1 MSAAPTPPSDDELP
15 TPRVQN
21 RRWIPRLVWVVP
33 IAAAVIGISLLIKNW
48 ENQGPQITISFLSG
62 EGVQVG
68 KTLVKYRDVT
78 VGHVSAVGLSA
89 DHKTV
94 LVSADL
100 SKDAASLL
108 KADTQFWIVR
118 PRIGVGSVS
127 GLSTLLSGVYIGLK
141 TGTATLSESHFMGL
155 ENPPALSHGPH
166 GRELQLHAARAGSLA
181 IGAPVYFR
189 QFQVG
194 RVIDE
199 NLLPDGNTRVSVFVD
214 APYDRFVKPETRFW
228 NASGINLRLGAD
240 GLNVQTESLA
250 AVLAGGLAFDDGPNE
265 AVPAAANMPGEE
277 FTLYKNEAE
286 AMAPPDGDP
295 HYIRMRFAQALRG
308 LDVGAP
314 IEFVGVNIGSV
325 VAVDLGYDFQNKS
338 FPVIV
343 TAKVYPRRMGQAY
356 AVLAAQGKTE
366 SDATLATFVGTMVNR
381 GLRAQPRSASLL
393 TGKLYIALDFLPASP
408 RTAFDA
414 SIRPLELPTVSGT
427 FQELEAGVARIVK
440 KVNDLPL
447 EQIAAD
453 LHTDLTDLHETLSE
467 LHTRTLP
474 NAEDTLSALHRTL
487 DSADRTLDVE
497 SPLQRGLSETLSES
511 RSTLQA
517 VRELADYLDR
527 HPDALLRG
535 RRPQKMPQRP
545 AATSST
551 EAKP

>member
-1 MSAAPTPPSDDELP
+1 MSATPTPPSEEELP
-15 TPRVQN
+15 TPAVQN

-33 IAAAVIGISLLIKNW
+33 IAAAVIGISLLIRNW
-48 ENQGPQITISFLSG
+48 ENQGPRITISFLSG

-78 VGHVSAVGLSA
+78 VGRVSAVALTA
-89 DHKTV
+89 DHQTV
-94 LVSADL
+94 VVSADL

-127 GLSTLLSGVYIGLK
+127 GLDTLLSGVYIGMK
-141 TGTATLSESHFMGL
+141 TGTASRRERQFVGL
-155 ENPPALSHGPH
+155 ENPPALSHGPR

-199 NLLPDGNTRVSVFVD
+199 NLLPDGSTRVTVFVE
-214 APYDRFVKPETRFW
+214 APYDGFVKPVTRFW
-228 NASGINLRLGAD
+228 NASGIDVTLGAD

-250 AVLAGGLAFDDGPNE
+250 AVLVGGLAFDDGPIE
-265 AVPAAANMPGEE
+265 ALFFAAGSVPGE
-277 FTLYKNEAE
+277 FTLYKNETE

-295 HYIRMRFAQALRG
+295 HYVRMQFAQALRG
-308 LDVGAP
+308 LEVGAP
-314 IEFVGVNIGSV
+314 VEFVGVNIGSV
-325 VAVDLGYDFQNKS
+325 VAVDLGYESRDKS

-343 TAKVYPRRMGQAY
+343 TAKLYPRRMGRAY
-356 AVLAAQGKTE
+356 EVLAAQGKTE
-366 SDATLATFVGTMVNR
+366 SEETLAAFVGTLVNR

-408 RTAFDA
+408 RAAFDA
-414 SIRPLELPTVSGT
+414 SIRPLELPTVNGT
-427 FQELEAGVARIVK
+427 FQELEANVGRLVK

-467 LHTRTLP
+467 LHTQVLP
-474 NAEDTLSALHRTL
+474 SAVDTLSALHGTL
-487 DSADRTLDVE
+487 DSADRTLDVD
-497 SPLQRGLSETLSES
+497 SPLQRGLTDTLSES

-517 VRELADYLDR
+517 VRELADYIDR

-545 AATSST
+545 AASSSD
-551 EAKP
+551 AKP

>member
-1 MSAAPTPPSDDELP
+1 MSAAPTPPSEEELP
-15 TPRVQN
+15 TPVVQN
-21 RRWIPRLVWVVP
+21 RRWVPRLVWVVP
-33 IAAAVIGISLLIKNW
+33 IAAAVIGISLLVRNW
-48 ENQGPQITISFLSG
+48 VDQGPRITISFLSG

-78 VGHVSAVGLSA
+78 VGRVSAVVLSA

-94 LVSADL
+94 VVSADL
-100 SKDAASLL
+100 SKDAAGLL

-127 GLSTLLSGVYIGLK
+127 GLDTLLSGVYIGMK
-141 TGTATLSESHFMGL
+141 TGAASDRERQFVGL
-155 ENPPALSHGPH
+155 ENPPALSHGPR
-166 GRELQLHAARAGSLA
+166 GREIQLHAARAGSLA

-199 NLLPDGNTRVSVFVD
+199 NLQLDGSTRVTVFVE
-214 APYDRFVKPETRFW
+214 APYDGFVTPETRFW
-228 NASGINLRLGAD
+228 NASGIDVKLGAD
-240 GLNVQTESLA
+240 GLSVQTESLA
-250 AVLAGGLAFDDGPNE
+250 AVLAGGLAFDNGPIE
-265 AVPAAANMPGEE
+265 VMPVVAGMPGD
-277 FTLYKNEAE
+277 FTLYKNETE
-286 AMAPPDGDP
+286 AMAPPDGEP
-295 HYIRMRFAQALRG
+295 HYVRMRFAQALRG
-308 LDVGAP
+308 LEVGAP
-314 IEFVGVNIGSV
+314 VEFVGVDIGSV
-325 VAVDLGYDFQNKS
+325 VAVDLGYERQGNS

-343 TAKVYPRRMGQAY
+343 TAKLYPRRMGQAY
-356 AVLAAQGKTE
+356 EALAAQGKTE
-366 SDATLATFVGTMVNR
+366 SEETLAAFAGTLVKR

-408 RTAFDA
+408 RVAFDA
-414 SIRPLELPTVSGT
+414 SIRPLELPTVNGS
-427 FQELEAGVARIVK
+427 FQELEASIGRLVK

-447 EQIAAD
+447 GQIAAD
-453 LHTDLTDLHETLSE
+453 LHTDLADLHETLSE
-467 LHTRTLP
+467 LHTRALP

-497 SPLQRGLSETLSES
+497 SPLQRGLTDTLSET

-535 RRPQKMPQRP
+535 RRPQKPPHGP
-545 AATSST
+545 APSSSD
-551 EAKP
+551 AKP

>member
-1 MSAAPTPPSDDELP
+1 MSMPTPPSGEELP
-15 TPRVQN
+15 APVIQN
-21 RRWIPRLVWVVP
+21 RHWIPRLVWAVP
-33 IAAAVIGISLLIKNW
+33 IAAALIGISLLIRNW
-48 ENQGPQITISFLSG
+48 ESEGPRITISFLSV

-78 VGHVSAVGLSA
+78 VGRVSAVDLSA
-89 DHKTV
+89 DHQTV
-94 LVSADL
+94 VVSADL

-127 GLSTLLSGVYIGLK
+127 GLDTLLSGVYIGMK
-141 TGTATLSESHFMGL
+141 TGAATRRERQFVGL

-199 NLLPDGNTRVSVFVD
+199 NLLPDGSTRVTAFVD
-214 APYDRFVKPETRFW
+214 APYDTFVTPVTRFW
-228 NASGINLRLGAD
+228 NASGIDVRLDAD
-240 GLNVQTESLA
+240 GLNVKTESLA
-250 AVLAGGLAFDDGPNE
+250 AVLVGGLAFDEGPIE
-265 AVPAAANMPGEE
+265 AVPVADGIPGE
-277 FTLYKNEAE
+277 FTLYKNETE
-286 AMAPPDGDP
+286 AMAPADGDP
-295 HYIRMRFAQALRG
+295 RYVRMRFAQALRG
-308 LDVGAP
+308 LEVGAP
-314 IEFVGVNIGSV
+314 VEFVGVNIGSV
-325 VAVDLGYDFQNKS
+325 VAVDLGYERKDNS

-356 AVLAAQGKTE
+356 EALAAQGKTE
-366 SDATLATFVGTMVNR
+366 SEGTLATFVGTLVHR
-381 GLRAQPRSASLL
+381 GLRAQPRSGSLL
-393 TGKLYIALDFLPASP
+393 TGKLYIAFDFVPGSPTAAFNASV
-408 RTAFDA
+408 
-414 SIRPLELPTVSGT
+414 RPLELPTVNGT
-427 FQELEAGVARIVK
+427 FQELEASVGRLVK

-453 LHTDLTDLHETLSE
+453 LHTDLKDLHETLGE
-467 LHTRTLP
+467 VHTQVLP
-474 NAEDTLSALHRTL
+474 NAVDTLSALHRII
-487 DSADRTLDVE
+487 DSAGQTLDVD
-497 SPLQRGLSETLSES
+497 SPLQRSLAETLSES

-535 RRPQKMPQRP
+535 RRPQKIPETP
-545 AATSST
+545 AALTSD
-551 EAKP
+551 ARP

>member
-1 MSAAPTPPSDDELP
+1 MSSAPTPPSEEELP
-15 TPRVQN
+15 TPAIQN

-33 IAAAVIGISLLIKNW
+33 IAAAVIGISLLIRNW
-48 ENQGPQITISFLSG
+48 ENAGPRITISFLSG

-78 VGHVSAVGLSA
+78 VGRVSEVVLSA
-89 DHKTV
+89 DHQTV

-118 PRIGVGSVS
+118 PRFGVGSVS
-127 GLSTLLSGVYIGLK
+127 GLDTLLSGMYIGMK
-141 TGTATLSESHFMGL
+141 TGAATVHERHFVGL
-155 ENPPALSHGPH
+155 ENPPALSHGPR
-166 GRELQLHAARAGSLA
+166 GRELQLHAARAGSLG

-199 NLLPDGNTRVSVFVD
+199 NLLPDGSTRVSVFVE
-214 APYDRFVKPETRFW
+214 APYDGFVKPETRFW
-228 NASGINLRLGAD
+228 NASGIDVKLGAD

-250 AVLAGGLAFDDGPNE
+250 AVLAGGLAFDDGPTE
-265 AVPAAANMPGEE
+265 AVPAAANMLGE
-277 FTLYKNEAE
+277 FTLYKNETE

-295 HYIRMRFAQALRG
+295 RYIRMRFAQALRG
-308 LDVGAP
+308 LDVGAAV
-314 IEFVGVNIGSV
+314 EFVGVNIGSV

-366 SDATLATFVGTMVNR
+366 SDATLAAFVGTMVNR

-408 RTAFDA
+408 RAAFDA
-414 SIRPLELPTVSGT
+414 SIRPLELPTVNGT
-427 FQELEAGVARIVK
+427 FQELEAGVGRIVK

-453 LHTDLTDLHETLSE
+453 LHRDLNDLHETLSE
-467 LHTRTLP
+467 LHTQVLP
-474 NAEDTLSALHRTL
+474 NAADTLSALHRTL

-497 SPLQRGLSETLSES
+497 SPLQRGLAETLSET
-511 RSTLQA
+511 RGTLQA
-517 VRELADYLDR
+517 VHELADYLDR

-535 RRPQKMPQRP
+535 RRPQKMPARP
-545 AATSST
+545 AASSS
-551 EAKP
+551 EAKQ

>member
-1 MSAAPTPPSDDELP
+1 MSTPTPPSDEELP
-15 TPRVQN
+15 APVIQN
-21 RRWIPRLVWVVP
+21 RRWIPRMVWAVP
-33 IAAAVIGISLLIKNW
+33 IVAALIGISLLIRNW
-48 ENQGPQITISFLSG
+48 ENEGPRITISFLSV

-78 VGHVSAVGLSA
+78 VGRVSAVDLSA
-89 DHKTV
+89 DHQTV
-94 LVSADL
+94 VVSADL

-108 KADTQFWIVR
+108 RADTQFWIVR

-127 GLSTLLSGVYIGLK
+127 GLDTLLSGVYIGMK
-141 TGTATLSESHFMGL
+141 TGAETRRERQFVGL

-199 NLLPDGNTRVSVFVD
+199 NLLPDGSTRVTAFVD
-214 APYDRFVKPETRFW
+214 APYDTFVTPVTRFW
-228 NASGINLRLGAD
+228 NASGIDVRLNAD
-240 GLNVQTESLA
+240 GLNVKTESLA
-250 AVLAGGLAFDDGPNE
+250 ALLVGGLAFDEGPIE
-265 AVPAAANMPGEE
+265 AVPAAAGIPGE
-277 FTLYKNEAE
+277 FTLYKDETE

-295 HYIRMRFAQALRG
+295 RYVRMRFAQALRG
-308 LDVGAP
+308 LEVGAP
-314 IEFVGVNIGSV
+314 VEFVGVNIGSV
-325 VAVDLGYDFQNKS
+325 VAVDLGYERKDNS

-356 AVLAAQGKTE
+356 EALAAQGKTE
-366 SDATLATFVGTMVNR
+366 SERTLATFVGTLVHR

-393 TGKLYIALDFLPASP
+393 TGKLYIALDFLPGSP
-408 RTAFDA
+408 RVEFDA
-414 SIRPLELPTVSGT
+414 SIQPLELPTVNGT
-427 FQELEAGVARIVK
+427 FQELQASIGRLVK

-453 LHTDLTDLHETLSE
+453 LHTDLKDLHETLSE
-467 LHTRTLP
+467 VHTQMLP
-474 NAEDTLSALHRTL
+474 SAVDTLSALHRTL
-487 DSADRTLDVE
+487 DSADRTLDMD
-497 SPLQRGLSETLSES
+497 SPLQRSLTETLSES

-517 VRELADYLDR
+517 VRDLADYLDR

-535 RRPQKMPQRP
+535 RRPQKMPEMP
-545 AATSST
+545 AALTSD
-551 EAKP
+551 AKP

>member
-1 MSAAPTPPSDDELP
+1 MSTPTPPSDDELP
-15 TPRVQN
+15 APLIQN
-21 RRWIPRLVWVVP
+21 RRWIPRLVWAVP
-33 IAAAVIGISLLIKNW
+33 IVAALIGISLLIRNW
-48 ENQGPQITISFLSG
+48 ENEGPRITISFLSV

-78 VGHVSAVGLSA
+78 VGRVSAVDLSA
-89 DHKTV
+89 DHQTV
-94 LVSADL
+94 VVSADL

-108 KADTQFWIVR
+108 RADTQFWIVR

-127 GLSTLLSGVYIGLK
+127 GLDTLLSGVYIGMK
-141 TGTATLSESHFMGL
+141 TGAETRRERQFVGL

-199 NLLPDGNTRVSVFVD
+199 NLLPDGSTRVTAFVD
-214 APYDRFVKPETRFW
+214 APYDTFVTPVTRFW
-228 NASGINLRLGAD
+228 NASGIDVRLNAD
-240 GLNVQTESLA
+240 GLNVKTESLA
-250 AVLAGGLAFDDGPNE
+250 ALLVGGLAFDEGPIE
-265 AVPAAANMPGEE
+265 AVPAAAGIPGE
-277 FTLYKNEAE
+277 FTLYKDETE

-295 HYIRMRFAQALRG
+295 RYVRMRFAQALRG
-308 LDVGAP
+308 LEVGAP
-314 IEFVGVNIGSV
+314 VEFVGVNIGSV
-325 VAVDLGYDFQNKS
+325 VAVDLGYERKDNS

-356 AVLAAQGKTE
+356 EALAAQGKTE
-366 SDATLATFVGTMVNR
+366 SERTLATFVGTLVHR

-393 TGKLYIALDFLPASP
+393 TGKLYIALDFLPGSP
-408 RTAFDA
+408 RVEFDA
-414 SIRPLELPTVSGT
+414 SIQPLELPTVNGT
-427 FQELEAGVARIVK
+427 FQELQASIGRLVK

-453 LHTDLTDLHETLSE
+453 LHTDLKDLHETLSE
-467 LHTRTLP
+467 VHTQMLP
-474 NAEDTLSALHRTL
+474 SAVDTLSALHRTL
-487 DSADRTLDVE
+487 DSADRTLDMD
-497 SPLQRGLSETLSES
+497 SPLQRSLTETLSES

-517 VRELADYLDR
+517 VRDLADYLDR

-545 AATSST
+545 AVPFSDAQ
-551 EAKP
+551 P

>member
-1 MSAAPTPPSDDELP
+1 MSAAPTPSPEEELP
-15 TPRVQN
+15 TPVVQN

-33 IAAAVIGISLLIKNW
+33 IVAAVIGISLLIRNW
-48 ENQGPQITISFLSG
+48 ENQGPRITISFLSG

-78 VGHVSAVGLSA
+78 VGRVSAAVLSP
-89 DHKTV
+89 DHQTV
-94 LVSADL
+94 VVSADV

-127 GLSTLLSGVYIGLK
+127 GLGTLLSGVYIGMK
-141 TGTATLSESHFMGL
+141 TGTAKLSESQFVGL
-155 ENPPALSHGPH
+155 ENPPALSHGPR

-199 NLLPDGNTRVSVFVD
+199 NLQPDGGTRVIVFVD
-214 APYDRFVKPETRFW
+214 APYDAFVTPVTRFW
-228 NASGINLRLGAD
+228 NASGIDVKLSAD
-240 GLNVQTESLA
+240 GLSMQTESLA
-250 AVLAGGLAFDDGPNE
+250 AVLAGGLAFDNGPIE
-265 AVPAAANMPGEE
+265 VMPAAAGIPGD
-277 FTLYKNEAE
+277 FTLYKDETE

-295 HYIRMRFAQALRG
+295 HYVRMRFAQALRG
-308 LDVGAP
+308 LEVGAP
-314 IEFVGVNIGSV
+314 VEFVGVNIGSV
-325 VAVDLGYDFQNKS
+325 VAVDLGYERQGNS
-338 FPVIV
+338 FPLIV
-343 TAKVYPRRMGQAY
+343 TAKLYPRRMGQAY
-356 AVLAAQGKTE
+356 EILAAQGKTE
-366 SDATLATFVGTMVNR
+366 SEETLAVFAGTLVNR

-393 TGKLYIALDFLPASP
+393 TGKLYIALDFLPRSP
-408 RTAFDA
+408 RVAFDA
-414 SIRPLELPTVSGT
+414 SIRPLELPTVNGS
-427 FQELEAGVARIVK
+427 FQELEAGIGRLVNK
-440 KVNDLPL
+440 LNDLPL

-453 LHTDLTDLHETLSE
+453 LHTDLADLHETLSE

-497 SPLQRGLSETLSES
+497 SPLQHGLTDTLSET

-527 HPDALLRG
+527 HPEALLHG
-535 RRPQKMPQRP
+535 RRPQKMPQGP
-545 AATSST
+545 AALSS

>member
-1 MSAAPTPPSDDELP
+1 MSTAPTPPSEEELP
-15 TPRVQN
+15 APAVRN
-21 RRWIPRLVWVVP
+21 RTWIPRLVWVVP
-33 IAAAVIGISLLIKNW
+33 IVAAVTGISLLVKNW
-48 ENQGPQITISFLSG
+48 ENAGPQITISFLSG

-68 KTLVKYRDVT
+68 KTLIKYRDVT

-89 DHKTV
+89 DHETV

-108 KADTQFWIVR
+108 MADTQFWIVR
-118 PRIGVGSVS
+118 PRVGVGSVS
-127 GLSTLLSGVYIGLK
+127 GLGTLLSGNYIGMK
-141 TGTATLSESHFMGL
+141 TGVATLTERHFIGL
-155 ENPPALSHGPH
+155 ENPPALSHGPR
-166 GRELQLHAARAGSLA
+166 GRELMLHAARAGSLG

-199 NLLPDGNTRVSVFVD
+199 NLLSDGSTRVTVFVE
-214 APYDRFVKPETRFW
+214 APYDGFVKPVTRFW
-228 NASGINLRLGAD
+228 NASGIDVKLGAD
-240 GLNVQTESLA
+240 GLDVQAESLA
-250 AVLAGGLAFDDGPNE
+250 AVLAGGVAFDDGPTE
-265 AVPAAANMPGEE
+265 VVAAAVGIPGD
-277 FTLYKNEAE
+277 FSLYKNETE

-295 HYIRMRFAQALRG
+295 HYVRMRFAQALRG

-314 IEFVGVNIGSV
+314 VEFVGVNIGSV
-325 VAVDLGYDFQNKS
+325 VAVDLGYDRQSKS

-343 TAKVYPRRMGQAY
+343 TARLYPRRMGQAY
-356 AVLAAQGKTE
+356 EALTAQGKTE
-366 SDATLATFVGTMVNR
+366 SVETLATFVGTLVDR

-414 SIRPLELPTVSGT
+414 SIRPLELPTANGT
-427 FQELEAGVARIVK
+427 FQELEAGVGRLVK

-467 LHTRTLP
+467 LHGRVLP
-474 NAEDTLSALHRTL
+474 SAVDTLSALHTTL
-487 DSADRTLDVE
+487 NSAERTLDVE
-497 SPLQRGLSETLSES
+497 SPLQRGLTETLSES
-511 RSTLQA
+511 RTTLQA
-517 VRELADYLDR
+517 VRELADYLNR

-535 RRPQKMPQRP
+535 RRQQKVPQSP
-545 AATSST
+545 AAPSS
-551 EAKP
+551 EVKP

>member
-1 MSAAPTPPSDDELP
+1 MSAAPTPPSAEELP
-15 TPRVQN
+15 TPAIQN

-33 IAAAVIGISLLIKNW
+33 IAAAVIGISLLIRNW
-48 ENQGPQITISFLSG
+48 ENAGPRITISLLSG

-78 VGHVSAVGLSA
+78 VGRVSGVRLSA
-89 DHKTV
+89 DHQTV
-94 LVSADL
+94 VVSADL
-100 SKDAASLL
+100 SKDAAGLL

-127 GLSTLLSGVYIGLK
+127 GLDTLLSGVYIGLK
-141 TGTATLSESHFMGL
+141 SGTAALHSREFIGL
-155 ENPPALSHGPH
+155 ENPPALSHGPR
-166 GRELQLHAARAGSLA
+166 GRELQLQAARAGSLA

-199 NLLPDGNTRVSVFVD
+199 NLLGDGSTRVTVFVE
-214 APYDRFVKPETRFW
+214 APYDAFVKPVTRFW
-228 NASGINLRLGAD
+228 NASGIDVRLGAD
-240 GLNVQTESLA
+240 GLKVQTESLA
-250 AVLAGGLAFDDGPNE
+250 AVLAGGVAFDDGPIE
-265 AVPAAANMPGEE
+265 VVPATVGMPGD
-277 FTLYKNEAE
+277 FTLYKDETE

-295 HYIRMRFAQALRG
+295 HYVRMRFAQSLRG
-308 LDVGAP
+308 LEVSAP
-314 IEFVGVNIGSV
+314 VEFVGVNIGSV
-325 VAVDLGYDFQNKS
+325 VAVDLGYEREDKS

-343 TAKVYPRRMGQAY
+343 TAKVYPHRMGQAY
-356 AVLAAQGKTE
+356 AVLSAQGHTE
-366 SDATLATFVGTMVNR
+366 SDETLAAFVGTLVNR

-393 TGKLYIALDFLPASP
+393 TGKLYIALDFVPASP
-408 RTAFDA
+408 RAAFDA
-414 SIRPLELPTVSGT
+414 SSVPLELPTVNGT
-427 FQELEAGVARIVK
+427 FQQLEAGVSRLVK

-453 LHTDLTDLHETLSE
+453 LHTDLADLHETLSA
-467 LHTRTLP
+467 LHTRVLP

-487 DSADRTLDVE
+487 DSAGRTLDVE
-497 SPLQRGLSETLSES
+497 SPLQRGLAETLSES
-511 RSTLQA
+511 RGTLQA

-535 RRPQKMPQRP
+535 RRPQKMPPRP
-545 AATSST
+545 APASS

>member
-1 MSAAPTPPSDDELP
+1 MPTPAI
-15 TPRVQN
+15 RN

-33 IAAAVIGISLLIKNW
+33 IAAGVIGISLLVRSW
-48 ENQGPQITISFLSG
+48 ESAGPRITISFQSG

-78 VGHVSAVGLSA
+78 VGRVSAVALSS
-89 DHKTV
+89 DHQTV
-94 LVSADL
+94 LVSADV
-100 SKDAASLL
+100 SKDAASLVT
-108 KADTQFWIVR
+108 ADTQFWIVR
-118 PRIGVGSVS
+118 PRIGVGWAS
-127 GLSTLLSGVYIGLK
+127 GLDTLLSGSYIGMK
-141 TGTATLSESHFMGL
+141 TGTSQVSERKFSGL
-155 ENPPALSHGPH
+155 ENPPALSHGPR
-166 GRELQLHAARAGSLA
+166 GRELQLHAADADSLA

-189 QFQVG
+189 RFQVG
-194 RVIDE
+194 RVIVE
-199 NLLPDGNTRVSVFVD
+199 NLLPDGSTRVTVFVD
-214 APYDRFVKPETRFW
+214 APYDGFVKPVTRFW
-228 NASGINLRLGAD
+228 NASGIDVKLGAD

-250 AVLAGGLAFDDGPNE
+250 AVLAGGLAFDDGPTE
-265 AVPAAANMPGEE
+265 IVPVAAGILGD
-277 FTLYKNEAE
+277 FTLYKNETE

-295 HYIRMRFAQALRG
+295 HYVRMRFSQALRG

-314 IEFVGVNIGSV
+314 VEFVGVNIGSV
-325 VAVDLGYDFQNKS
+325 VAVDLGYEPRDKS

-343 TAKVYPRRMGQAY
+343 TAKLYPRRMGQAY
-356 AVLAAQGKTE
+356 EALAAQGKTE
-366 SDATLATFVGTMVNR
+366 SVETLAAFVGTLVNR

-414 SIRPLELPTVSGT
+414 SIRPLELPTVNGT
-427 FQELEAGVARIVK
+427 FQDLEASVGRLVA

-467 LHTRTLP
+467 LHTRVLP
-474 NAEDTLSALHRTL
+474 NAVDTLSALHGTL
-487 DSADRTLDVE
+487 DSVDRILDVE
-497 SPLQRGLSETLSES
+497 SPLQRGLTETLSES

-535 RRPQKMPQRP
+535 RRPQKIPQKP
-545 AATSST
+545 APSSSD
-551 EAKP
+551 AKP

>member
-1 MSAAPTPPSDDELP
+1 MSAAPTPPSEEELP
-15 TPRVQN
+15 APAVRN
-21 RRWIPRLVWVVP
+21 RTWIPRLVWVVP
-33 IAAAVIGISLLIKNW
+33 IVAAVIGISLLVKNW
-48 ENQGPQITISFLSG
+48 ENAGPQITISFLSG

-68 KTLVKYRDVT
+68 KTLIKYRDVT
-78 VGHVSAVGLSA
+78 VGHVSAVVLST
-89 DHKTV
+89 DHQTV

-100 SKDAASLL
+100 SKDVASLL

-127 GLSTLLSGVYIGLK
+127 GLGTLLTGVYIGMK
-141 TGTATLSESHFMGL
+141 TGAATLDERHFIGL
-155 ENPPALSHGPH
+155 ENPPALSHGPR
-166 GRELQLHAARAGSLA
+166 GRELMLHAARAGSLG

-199 NLLPDGNTRVSVFVD
+199 NLLSDGSTRVTVFVE
-214 APYDRFVKPETRFW
+214 APYDGFVKPVTRFW
-228 NASGINLRLGAD
+228 NASGIDVKLGAD

-250 AVLAGGLAFDDGPNE
+250 AVLAGGVAFDDGPTE
-265 AVPAAANMPGEE
+265 VVATAVGIPGD
-277 FTLYKNEAE
+277 FSLYKNETE

-295 HYIRMRFAQALRG
+295 HYVRMRFSQALRG

-314 IEFVGVNIGSV
+314 VEFVGVNIGSV
-325 VAVDLGYDFQNKS
+325 VAVDLGYDRQSKS

-343 TAKVYPRRMGQAY
+343 TAKLYPRRMGQAY
-356 AVLAAQGKTE
+356 EALTAQGKTE
-366 SDATLATFVGTMVNR
+366 SVETLAVFVGTLVER

-414 SIRPLELPTVSGT
+414 SIRPLELPTANGT
-427 FQELEAGVARIVK
+427 FQELEASVGRLVK

-467 LHTRTLP
+467 LHGRVLP
-474 NAEDTLSALHRTL
+474 SAVDTLSALHTTL
-487 DSADRTLDVE
+487 NSAERTLDVE
-497 SPLQRGLSETLSES
+497 SPLQRSLTETLSES
-511 RSTLQA
+511 RTTLQA
-517 VRELADYLDR
+517 VRELADYLNR

-535 RRPQKMPQRP
+535 RRPQKMPRTP
-545 AATSST
+545 VAPSS
-551 EAKP
+551 EVKP

>member
-1 MSAAPTPPSDDELP
+1 MSVAPTPPSEEELP
-15 TPRVQN
+15 TPVVQN
-21 RRWIPRLVWVVP
+21 RRWIPRLVWLVP
-33 IAAAVIGISLLIKNW
+33 IAAAVIGISLLVRNW
-48 ENQGPQITISFLSG
+48 VDEGPRITISFLSG

-78 VGHVSAVGLSA
+78 VGRVSAVVLSA

-94 LVSADL
+94 VVSADL
-100 SKDAASLL
+100 SKDAANLL

-127 GLSTLLSGVYIGLK
+127 GLDTLLSGAYIGMK
-141 TGTATLSESHFMGL
+141 TGAATGRERQFVGL
-155 ENPPALSHGPH
+155 ENPPALSHGPR
-166 GRELQLHAARAGSLA
+166 GREIQLHAARAGSLA

-199 NLLPDGNTRVSVFVD
+199 NLQLDGSTRVTVFVE
-214 APYDRFVKPETRFW
+214 APYDGFVTPETRFW
-228 NASGINLRLGAD
+228 NASGIDVKLGAD
-240 GLNVQTESLA
+240 GLSVQTESLA
-250 AVLAGGLAFDDGPNE
+250 AVLAGGLAFDNGPIE
-265 AVPAAANMPGEE
+265 VMPAVAGMPGD
-277 FTLYKNEAE
+277 FTLYKNETE
-286 AMAPPDGDP
+286 AMAPPDGEP
-295 HYIRMRFAQALRG
+295 HYVRMRFAQALRG
-308 LDVGAP
+308 LEVGAP
-314 IEFVGVNIGSV
+314 VEFVGVDIGSV
-325 VAVDLGYDFQNKS
+325 VAVDLGYERQGNS

-343 TAKVYPRRMGQAY
+343 TAKLYPRRMGQAY
-356 AVLAAQGKTE
+356 EALAAQGKTE
-366 SDATLATFVGTMVNR
+366 SEETLAAFAGTLVKR

-408 RTAFDA
+408 RVAFDA
-414 SIRPLELPTVSGT
+414 SIRPLELPTVNGS
-427 FQELEAGVARIVK
+427 FQELEASIGRLVK

-453 LHTDLTDLHETLSE
+453 LHTDLADLHETLSE
-467 LHTRTLP
+467 LHTRALP

-497 SPLQRGLSETLSES
+497 SPLQRGLTDTLSET

-535 RRPQKMPQRP
+535 RRPQKPPHGP
-545 AATSST
+545 AASSS

>member
-1 MSAAPTPPSDDELP
+1 MSAAPTQPSDDELP
-15 TPRVQN
+15 TPLVKN

-100 SKDAASLL
+100 SKDAESLL

-127 GLSTLLSGVYIGLK
+127 GLGTLLSGVYIGLK
-141 TGTATLSESHFMGL
+141 TGTATLSESHFTGL

-166 GRELQLHAARAGSLA
+166 GRELQLHAARAGSLSV
-181 IGAPVYFR
+181 GAPVYFR

-199 NLLPDGNTRVSVFVD
+199 NLLPDGSTRVSVFVE
-214 APYDRFVKPETRFW
+214 APYDGFLKPVTRFW
-228 NASGINLRLGAD
+228 NASGIDVRLGAD
-240 GLNVQTESLA
+240 GLSVQTESLA
-250 AVLAGGLAFDDGPNE
+250 AVLAGGLAFDDGPTE
-265 AVPAAANMPGEE
+265 AVAAENMPGE
-277 FTLYKNEAE
+277 FTLYKNETE

-295 HYIRMRFAQALRG
+295 RYIRMRFAQALRG
-308 LDVGAP
+308 IDVGAP

-325 VAVDLGYDFQNKS
+325 VAVDLGYDFQNKT

-356 AVLAAQGKTE
+356 EVLAAQGKTE
-366 SDATLATFVGTMVNR
+366 SEETLAAFVGTMVNR

-408 RTAFDA
+408 RAAFDS
-414 SIRPLELPTVSGT
+414 SIRPLELPTVNGT

-447 EQIAAD
+447 EQIVAD
-453 LHTDLTDLHETLSE
+453 LHTDLTDLHEILSE
-467 LHTRTLP
+467 LHTRALP

-497 SPLQRGLSETLSES
+497 SPLQRSLSETLSES

-517 VRELADYLDR
+517 VRELAAYLDR

-545 AATSST
+545 AALSSD
-551 EAKP
+551 AKP

>member
-1 MSAAPTPPSDDELP
+1 MSATPTPPSEGELP
-15 TPRVQN
+15 TPVIQN

-33 IAAAVIGISLLIKNW
+33 IAAAVIGISLFIKNW
-48 ENQGPQITISFLSG
+48 ENEGPRITISFLSG

-89 DHKTV
+89 DQQTV

-141 TGTATLSESHFMGL
+141 TGTAAHSESHFMGL

-199 NLLPDGNTRVSVFVD
+199 NLLPDGSTRVSVFVES
-214 APYDRFVKPETRFW
+214 PYDGFLKPVTRFW
-228 NASGINLRLGAD
+228 NASGIDVRLGAD
-240 GLNVQTESLA
+240 GLSVQTESLA
-250 AVLAGGLAFDDGPNE
+250 AVLAGGVAFDDGPTE
-265 AVPAAANMPGEE
+265 AVQAAANVLGE
-277 FTLYKNEAE
+277 FTLYKNETE

-295 HYIRMRFAQALRG
+295 RYIRMRFAQALRG

-314 IEFVGVNIGSV
+314 IEFVGVNIGSI
-325 VAVDLGYDFQNKS
+325 VAVDLGYERQGKS

-343 TAKVYPRRMGQAY
+343 TAKVYPHRMGQAY
-356 AVLAAQGKTE
+356 SVLAAQGHTE
-366 SDATLATFVGTMVNR
+366 SEETLAAFVGTMVKR

-408 RTAFDA
+408 RAVFDA
-414 SIRPLELPTVSGT
+414 SIRPLELPTVNGA
-427 FQELEAGVARIVK
+427 FQQLEAGVGRLVK
-440 KVNDLPL
+440 KINDLPL

-453 LHTDLTDLHETLSE
+453 LHTDLSDLHETLSE
-467 LHTRTLP
+467 LRAQVLP
-474 NAEDTLSALHRTL
+474 NTVDTLSALHRTL

-497 SPLQRGLSETLSES
+497 SPLQRGLAETLSES

-535 RRPQKMPQRP
+535 RRPEKMPQRP
-545 AATSST
+545 AAPLST

>member
-1 MSAAPTPPSDDELP
+1 MSAAPTPPSDDEIP
-15 TPRVQN
+15 TPVVKN

-127 GLSTLLSGVYIGLK
+127 GLGTLLSGVYIGLK

-166 GRELQLHAARAGSLA
+166 GRELQLHAARAGSLG

-199 NLLPDGNTRVSVFVD
+199 NLLPDGSTRVSVFVE
-214 APYDRFVKPETRFW
+214 APYDGFLKPVTRFW
-228 NASGINLRLGAD
+228 NASGIDVRLGAD
-240 GLNVQTESLA
+240 GLSVQTESLA
-250 AVLAGGLAFDDGPNE
+250 AVLAGGVAFDDGPTE
-265 AVPAAANMPGEE
+265 AVPAAKVPGE
-277 FTLYKNEAE
+277 FTLYKNETE

-295 HYIRMRFAQALRG
+295 RYIRMRFTQALRG

-325 VAVDLGYDFQNKS
+325 VAVDLGYDFQNKT

-356 AVLAAQGKTE
+356 EVLAAQGKTE
-366 SDATLATFVGTMVNR
+366 SEETLAAFVGTMVNR

-408 RTAFDA
+408 RAAFDS
-414 SIRPLELPTVSGT
+414 SIRPLELPTVNGT

-453 LHTDLTDLHETLSE
+453 LHTDLKDLHETLSE
-467 LHTRTLP
+467 LHAQVLP
-474 NAEDTLSALHRTL
+474 NAVDTLSALHRTL
-487 DSADRTLDVE
+487 DSADRTLDPE
-497 SPLQRGLSETLSES
+497 SPLQRGLAETLLES

-535 RRPQKMPQRP
+535 RRPQKMPQGP
-545 AATSST
+545 AAALST